1 MFDAN
6 AGISHSVRQTDEND
20 FYHYGII
27 IKIYSNKRA
36 ERERER
42 ARERKTQKKC
52 GEVKYSSVHVSVSL
66 YMQVL

>member
-36 ERERER
+36 ERERASER
-42 ARERKTQKKC
+42 TENTKK
-52 GEVKYSSVHVSVSL
+52 
-66 YMQVL
+66 MR